1 MLDLG
6 IGTAYA
12 MTNLPEKLSKFP
24 KDEKDLAELIA
35 KIAKGCESAFREFYD
50 LTISKVYGLAFK
62 ILTRNHDV
70 DEVALDVFKQIWNK
84 APNYTPDRGTPSAW
98 LITLTRSRAIDRLRS
113 DAKRKIREDSL
124 EFKLPAST
132 SSSEEKTEMRE
143 KRVLIDNALSTLS
156 PGQRKSIELAYFY
169 GLTQTEI
176 SDLMNEP
183 LGTVKSW
190 MRAGMSKLRTTII
203 VEDGEGPGDSQSTPS

>member
-1 MLDLG
+1 
-6 IGTAYA
+6 
-12 MTNLPEKLSKFP
+12 MTNLQEKLSKFT
-24 KDEKDLAELIA
+24 KDEKDLADLIA
-35 KIAKGCESAFREFYD
+35 IIAKGCESALRKFYD
-50 LTISKVYGLAFK
+50 LTISRVYGLALK
-62 ILTRNHDV
+62 ILARNHDA

-84 APNYTPDRGTPSAW
+84 ATDYTPDRGTPSAW

-124 EFKLPAST
+124 EFNLPAST
-132 SSSEEKTEMRE
+132 SSSEEKAEMRE
-143 KRVLIDNALSTLS
+143 KRDLINKALSALS
-156 PGQRKSIELAYFY
+156 PAQRRSIELAYFY

-176 SDLMNEP
+176 SELMNKP

-203 VEDGEGPGDSQSTPS
+203 VEDGEGPGDSQRTPS